1 MKSLTVRALVAF
13 ACASLV
19 ACGGN
24 SGTLQ
29 LTGTIDGLNKSGL
42 VLANGDD
49 TVSIT
54 NINANTTFAFGKLL
68 NNDDYFKVFVKT
80 QPTGGKCSFSGTL
93 ASADGTYASSNAS
106 IYTVSNILLICAA
119 DPYHLG
125 GTITGPHTGL
135 VLINGSDQLSPPAD
149 ATTFTFSQTVGN
161 GSAYGVTVLNQ
172 PPGHTCTVTNGVGT
186 LGAADVNTV
195 QVNCI

>member
-29 LTGTIDGLNKSGL
+29 LTGTISGLNKPGL
-42 VLANGDD
+42 VLANGSD
-49 TVSIT
+49 TVSVT
-54 NINANTTFAFGKLL
+54 NINATTTFAFGKLL
-68 NNDDYFKVFVKT
+68 NNDDFFQVSVQT
-80 QPTGGKCSFSGTL
+80 QPTGGKCVFTGTL
-93 ASADGTYASSNAS
+93 ASADGTHASSNAS
-106 IYTVSNILLICAA
+106 IYTVSNIFLSCAA

-125 GTITGPHTGL
+125 GTITGPHDGL

-161 GSAYGVTVLNQ
+161 GSAYGVTVFNQ
-172 PPGHTCTVTNGVGT
+172 PPGHTCTVANGIGT